1 MTAGVKSVCI
11 TRRIVGSALF
21 KQNRSLLPLGPEM
34 RMIRRWH
41 ICSAG
46 LALVMSLAA
55 GESFAVELGDLTN
68 YVRGSS
74 QGLPLGVLPPPG
86 LYAGFSAGA
95 TGLGNSPGKGNQST
109 GVATNPVFG
118 YGQSLLW
125 VPGWTFL
132 GATYGAGI
140 VQGEFFGLSATSV
153 NPPFTASAIN
163 GPELV
168 NTNFTPISLSWALGS
183 GWFSAL
189 ALTIVAPI
197 GSQWTSTIAD
207 VNINPDFWTF
217 APGWAVSYIDANW
230 LASANFRYDINTAS
244 RGVTLGAPFLGPAAN
259 GFVSGNELFGDF
271 TALYK
276 IGKWQVG
283 PVAYFEAQ
291 TTADKPGGGVACTP
305 AICGYQ
311 SQIAVGAM
319 VGYDFGPVAVQ
330 MWFDDTVECQ
340 NAVCGLDVWGR
351 LTFKIW
357 GPDAPKPLVGKN

>member
-46 LALVMSLAA
+46 LALVMSFAA

-140 VQGEFFGLSATSV
+140 VQGEFF
-153 NPPFTASAIN
+153 
-163 GPELV
+163 
-168 NTNFTPISLSWALGS
+168 
-183 GWFSAL
+183 
-189 ALTIVAPI
+189 
-197 GSQWTSTIAD
+197 
-207 VNINPDFWTF
+207 
-217 APGWAVSYIDANW
+217 
-230 LASANFRYDINTAS
+230 
-244 RGVTLGAPFLGPAAN
+244 
-259 GFVSGNELFGDF
+259 
-271 TALYK
+271 
-276 IGKWQVG
+276 
-283 PVAYFEAQ
+283 
-291 TTADKPGGGVACTP
+291 
-305 AICGYQ
+305 
-311 SQIAVGAM
+311 
-319 VGYDFGPVAVQ
+319 
-330 MWFDDTVECQ
+330 
-340 NAVCGLDVWGR
+340 
-351 LTFKIW
+351 
-357 GPDAPKPLVGKN
+357 